1 MVQMWLTLIKLSLL
15 NVKSQKIYI
24 HKYAYSNR
32 FWLSERS
39 FLNNIKIFIF
49 SYFCFSLQTAITDSV
64 AYKQQRCISYHSTDW
79 NSETR
84 CQLCAVLVR
93 ARIQVADSDDH
104 YTYHCRQ
111 ESLRRNGV
119 AIMVHKRV
127 QNAVTWMQSQ
137 KRQNDLCMFPRQ
149 TIQYHGN
156 PSLCPNQ

>member
-1 MVQMWLTLIKLSLL
+1 MWLTLIKLSLL

-137 KRQNDLCMFPRQ
+137 KRQNYFCSFPRQ
-149 TIQYHGN
+149 TIQHHSN